1 MELPIAQMIYGET
14 EKQHIEMCF
23 FVVVDEHIQTDMKL
37 TVCPEEVV
45 EQLEERKAVP
55 ALGGL
60 DLQSGIHVDGVEGQK
75 VFCMLHHEVRPPCKC
90 LETQQGGRATN

>member
-23 FVVVDEHIQTDMKL
+23 LVLHENIQTYIQL

-55 ALGGL
+55 ALRGL
-60 DLQSGIHVDGVEGQK
+60 DLQSGIHVYGVEGQE

-90 LETQQGGRATN
+90 LETQQGGGTTN